1 MTAQRPALLHRFRR
15 DERGNVAMIF
25 GLSLLPILFVT
36 GAAIDYSRGASER
49 ERLIQALD
57 ATGLALA
64 HDAKTMPDA
73 AFNAK
78 ANQVFSAMYRS
89 NIIGAAPTVTTSRA
103 NERLTVS
110 VAANVPTAMMHLA
123 GFPNM
128 PIHAAASVNYAT
140 KKLEI
145 ALVLDNTGSMAGQG
159 KMAALKVAATNFVN
173 QLAATSPAAGD
184 IRVSMIPFATQ
195 VRVSPTQAGQPWL
208 QMNGLTSATWSGC
221 IADRDM
227 NWDVTANPGAF
238 YPAVNCA
245 APGMTQLMGLTDL
258 SVGADRTALVNRINA
273 MSPGGNT
280 NLTVGLAWGLSS
292 LTPNSQLPGA
302 AAFNQAHVEKFVV
315 LLTDGDN
322 TQNRFTSAGWAID
335 ERTRMACDEI
345 KQPAKK
351 IRVFSIRV
359 IAGNQALL
367 RNCASNN
374 TYYFEASD
382 ASQIQP
388 AFDAILRTIAS
399 IHLAS

>member
-1 MTAQRPALLHRFRR
+1 MIAQTHVLTRFRR

-25 GLSLLPILFVT
+25 GLSLIPILFVV
-36 GAAIDYSRGASER
+36 GAAVDYSRGAAER
-49 ERLIQALD
+49 EKLIQALD

-64 HDAKTMPDA
+64 HDARTA
-73 AFNAK
+73 TNAELQAK
-78 ANQVFSAMYRS
+78 ANQVFASMYLSREVS
-89 NIIGAAPTVTTSRA
+89 GVPTITVHRA
-103 NERLTVS
+103 NEKLTLG
-110 VAANVPTAMMHLA
+110 VAAAVPTSIMHLA
-123 GFPNM
+123 GTPTM
-128 PIHAAASVNYAT
+128 PIHAASVVDYAT

-145 ALVLDNTGSMAGQG
+145 ALVLDNTGSMGGMG
-159 KMAALKVAATNFVN
+159 KMPALKAAATNFVD
-173 QLAATSPAAGD
+173 QLAATNPNLGD

-195 VRVSPTQAGQPWL
+195 VRVSPTLAGAPWL
-208 QMNGLTSATWSGC
+208 QMNGLTSATWNGC

-227 NWDVTANPGAF
+227 NWDVNADSGAL

-245 APGMTQLMGLTDL
+245 AGTMTPLMALTDI
-258 SVGADRTALVNRINA
+258 SVLADRTALKTRINA
-273 MSPGGNT
+273 MAPGGNT

-292 LTPNSQLPGA
+292 LTRGSQLPGA
-302 AAFNQAHVEKFVV
+302 AAFGQANVEKFVV

-335 ERTRMACDEI
+335 DRTRQACDAV
-345 KQPAKK
+345 KDPAKR
-351 IRVFSIRV
+351 IRIFSIRV

-367 RNCASNN
+367 RSCASNA

-388 AFDAILRTIAS
+388 AFDAILRTITR